1 MYDSIRIK
9 KRIIHT
15 TILQYH
21 VIFLMDI
28 QIIIIFRIFQS
39 ISPTPSHPIPIHQD
53 VRKVVRSIFWGF
65 EDIADANFTAE
76 SAPVLVVSEDLR
88 SASAGWAGWGERRDG
103 EKPREKPT
111 GNWEMKVGNALV
123 LGIDQILMGF

>member
-1 MYDSIRIK
+1 
-9 KRIIHT
+9 
-15 TILQYH
+15 
-21 VIFLMDI
+21 MDI
-28 QIIIIFRIFQS
+28 QIIIIFRIFQKY
-39 ISPTPSHPIPIHQD
+39 PPSHPIPSTVHWSTGGLPVVSGQD

-88 SASAGWAGWGERRDG
+88 SVSARPGRWGERDDG

-111 GNWEMKVGNALV
+111 GNWEMKLGNALFW
-123 LGIDQILMGF
+123 D